1 MADARSY
8 RPGSDQP
15 ATSGGA
21 PSAAVNPAF
30 LNPATYDEYL
40 AAARAGALAPGAP
53 AGSAAAL
60 DALAAANPGLSPDA
74 AVAALATGAPPTDP
88 TVQQIAAMTTEQRA
102 RAIAAGIQAA
112 ARDRQQ
118 KQTEGVEGL
127 LRATSRTVFN
137 AVEAPFQMG
146 MNAVGY
152 ATAKASGQDQPDGVG
167 IGDVFTN
174 TDIGNQVT
182 GLQDEGMW
190 IDPLGHGTGAP
201 SPFADQGD
209 EWFTSPTSGSAKIK
223 EGLDNDIAGGMGA
236 SLGQRITNGMQLEKG
251 SAPYSLISGAV
262 DAASRIFDP
271 TMYVGAGEAKAA
283 LKAAQGID
291 AAKGANAV
299 RVGVG
304 AVAADDAL
312 KVART
317 EAGRAY
323 DAAAGADVAGAR
335 VTTIEDELKLARQ
348 QQLENIVPRLPEA
361 RAVAAEES
369 ARAASLVA
377 DNVAL
382 LSQRPVEEW
391 RTHALKVEAA
401 LKATEHEARTTLNA
415 AVEGDAASRQL
426 RDTMLGEGHVLPV
439 PAPEVPAGVTVKTT
453 TATDAE
459 LGSNLH
465 TVAFYK
471 DDKPAAQIQWDIE
484 TGEIAMIEVAP
495 ELRRQGLATSLMDYA
510 TDYSA
515 SKGMTRPEHSTNL
528 TDDGRAWV
536 AAYEEKR
543 ALRGVD
549 EGSITEEA
557 QRRYATE
564 REAYDAEHSE
574 ADSEILSWLS
584 LPQRNVYERHGLIPL
599 SVIKRQ
605 LEEASGGGLAPAEH
619 VFALT
624 RHGITDTGEAHA
636 RGGSSWLLGE
646 YERASQFL
654 PGKDKGVR
662 YVRIPWKQTKDDT
675 ASALEKHADD
685 ARAEAI
691 AAAADAP
698 KGPVVS
704 VVDAEDAG
712 ATEKV
717 LGAMY
722 EALPRL
728 EEAAGVPIPGTVFD
742 GATTPKDI
750 VARLGSHLETAGVER
765 LRLEGLMYRLNDD
778 LLEHGVVIDNVPG
791 LAPAGRGKG
800 VQQAHF
806 EAESHADTLA
816 YASSMY
822 GEEIG
827 TLQSELAAAQAA
839 YKKLTDERPIN
850 AAGRRADNAATRVE
864 GLEAQAVKKQL
875 ARIASLQ
882 RRLNEAK
889 KAVDER
895 VADRDEAMAVVRLI
909 TEEAQRKAGVGA
921 PLPPEGDVNAHLQ
934 FLEDIAGLRQVDG
947 TSVADLD
954 KGIRFLTGADAEPL
968 YRAITAI
975 DDPAT
980 LHTLTRGKMPAAMV
994 NELAAAKTVDDARAV
1009 FVRYAGRGMLDET
1022 TGKLRGLRIVA
1033 RAAMNGQDPEKMLT
1047 AYAKAW
1053 GVTAKA
1059 TEWGMSAARRNVP
1072 WASARHIEDHEGMV
1086 NLTSDTINYMER
1098 LWRPTR
1104 NEDGRAWHNEW
1115 VNKMLAAQTSE
1126 QRRTVWYQMLDAT
1139 SLRAAKAQGLS
1150 DELAEQFVG
1159 SLKASMARQ
1168 RNMTSYTAEARAAN
1182 GGTPLTL
1189 NGQPLPKNV
1198 AMLEAE
1204 LSTRVMTPDWREMRR
1219 ALKSAQSLE
1228 RAANGT
1234 PEARRAVMEAS
1245 DAVFDKFWRT
1255 SVLAFRGGYV
1265 IRNMADIQA
1274 RMYLTGHPS
1283 LFTSPHGL
1291 LALALSHRIDPN
1303 SAVGRLINKAERADL
1318 DADGR
1323 AFEKL
1328 DGEDSLMAEG
1338 WDGFNRVAARDT
1350 SLLDP
1355 GSPGRAMRLGEVPV
1369 GVDHPL
1375 FFRGWANELGK
1386 MWASPMAAD
1395 VLKVITGTK
1404 LKALDQHM
1412 KVTGILNR
1420 EDALVDYL
1428 WNGAGKAR
1436 LDRARDLSPLLKER
1450 LVSPDDLRAYLFG
1463 DEAVS
1468 LASRWRRTT
1477 LDLDPTIVDHVIGR
1491 KVADDLPDG
1500 QGVKAASSFLAKRD
1514 ETAMLLRGVSKDSI
1528 GDPAFPVQQVNAPV
1542 WADRGAA
1549 NAFAQRAEAAT
1560 DAFFHMSSVIEKDLG
1575 YLPEFRYAKWDRT
1588 AVLVRALSPEDAQKV
1603 LATAEETLGGGFYGS
1618 WAKRTLNEIRRAA
1631 KAADGDGAFT
1641 IDDLK
1646 GVTDE
1651 YGVRQVR
1658 DLFYDAQK
1666 RNAFGHALRLASPF
1680 AQAWANS
1687 LKTWGRLAVQNP
1699 KQVYKAALLYRAG
1712 QGEGTAWFTDD
1723 PSNPDDALFYK
1734 DPTTGQQMVGIPVVG
1749 SVLAGIGS
1757 LVAMAHGGSPISDEA
1772 TGAAS
1777 PVSSFNLL
1785 FQNGMLPG
1793 VGPAISIPATML
1805 DGTDTYQ
1812 AAVPD
1817 WMKKALVPYVNVD
1830 PDRDPGVLEAMV
1842 PGWFGTMLAG
1852 VGVPGFQERVQKYV
1866 KPAMSSL
1873 FSQNPDRYLNEQGFM
1888 DSDSQA
1894 RLLRDAN
1901 ALAHGLTFGK
1911 GLLQNM
1917 SAGSLQPQVFA
1928 QDKNGNNLSQPLLA
1942 KEFNDL
1948 ATASGSREE
1957 AMATLMDKYG
1967 VESLLTMLPNREF
1980 GYQPTDQAYQF
1991 VKTNPEI
1998 ADEHGSVLSLFL
2010 PGGGYSAYMDRWAR
2024 KRGSNPALEPGEIVD
2039 YSNGLLFEAQ
2049 MGQLDRKLVRG
2060 EITQDQYDV
2069 SEKQLRKDYSDV
2081 PQAQR
2086 TLNGRNVTVS
2096 EIRSAL
2102 EAPALGKTEAGH
2114 AADVYLR
2121 LRDQAVAAAGGG
2133 ALGGK
2138 SDAPL
2143 RAWLRE
2149 QGEELAL
2156 QYPEFLVMWTKVFR
2170 GEVKD

>member
-1 MADARSY
+1 VADARSY
-8 RPGSDQP
+8 RPGSGQP
-15 ATSGGA
+15 TTSEGA
-21 PSAAVNPAF
+21 PSAAVDPAF

-40 AAARAGALAPGAP
+40 AAARAGVLAPGAP

-60 DALAAANPGLSPDA
+60 EALAAANPGLSPDA

-88 TVQQIAAMTTEQRA
+88 SVQQIAAMTTEQRA
-102 RAIAAGIQAA
+102 AAIAAGIQAA
-112 ARDRQQ
+112 ARDRKTEQN
-118 KQTEGVEGL
+118 EGVQGL

-137 AVEAPFQMG
+137 AIEAPFQMG
-146 MNAVGY
+146 MNAAAY
-152 ATAKASGQDQPDGVG
+152 AAGKANGTQPEGVG

-174 TDIGNQVT
+174 TDLGSQVY
-182 GLQDEGMW
+182 GIQDGGQ
-190 IDPLGHGTGAP
+190 PGGYG
-201 SPFADQGD
+201 DQGD
-209 EWFTSPTSGSAKIK
+209 GWFTDPNSPAAKMK
-223 EGLDNDIAGGMGA
+223 EGLDNDIAGGTGA
-236 SLGQRITNGMQLEKG
+236 SLGQRLTNSLQLEKG
-251 SAPYSLISGAV
+251 SAPYSILSGTV
-262 DAASRIFDP
+262 DAASRVFDP
-271 TMYVGAGEAKAA
+271 SMYVGAGEAKAA
-283 LKAAQGID
+283 LKAVQGVD
-291 AAKGANAV
+291 AAKGAQAV
-299 RVGVG
+299 RVGS
-304 AVAADDAL
+304 AAAAADDAL
-312 KVART
+312 AAARA
-317 EAGRAY
+317 EAGKAY
-323 DAAAGADVAGAR
+323 DAAAAADVAGKR
-335 VTTIEDELKLARQ
+335 VTTIEDELKLAQQ
-348 QQLENIVPRLPEA
+348 QQLENIVVKLPEA
-361 RAVAAEES
+361 RAAAAADQ
-369 ARAASLVA
+369 ARVDALVA
-377 DNVAL
+377 DNMAL
-382 LSQRPVEEW
+382 LAERPVEEW
-391 RTHALKVEAA
+391 RSHALEVEAA
-401 LKATEHEARTTLNA
+401 LKATEHEARTTMTA
-415 AVEGDAASRQL
+415 AVEGAEAARTL
-426 RDTMLGEGHVLPV
+426 RDTMLGEGHILPV
-439 PAPEVPAGVTVKTT
+439 PEPQVPAGVTVKTT

-471 DDKPAAQIQWDIE
+471 DDQPAAQIMWDTE
-484 TGEIAMIEVAP
+484 TGEIAMIEVNP
-495 ELRRQGLATSLMDYA
+495 ELRRQGFADSIMDYA

-515 SKGMTRPEHSTNL
+515 SKGMTRPEHSNL
-528 TDDGRAWV
+528 LTEDGKAWV
-536 AAYEEKR
+536 AAYEQKR
-543 ALRGVD
+543 ALRGID
-549 EGSITEEA
+549 EDSITEEA
-557 QRRYATE
+557 QRRLATE
-564 REAYDAEHSE
+564 REAYDSQHAE
-574 ADSEILSWLS
+574 ADGEILSWLS
-584 LPQRNVYERHGLIPL
+584 LPQRNVYEKHGLIPL

-605 LEEASGGGLAPAEH
+605 LEQASGGGLAPAEH

-624 RHGITDTGEAHA
+624 RHGITDQAEAHA
-636 RGGSSWLLGE
+636 RGGSSWLIGE
-646 YERASQFL
+646 YERASQLL
-654 PGKDKGVR
+654 PGKEKGVR

-685 ARAEAI
+685 ARGEAI
-691 AAAADAP
+691 AAADEAP

-704 VVDAEDAG
+704 VIDGDDAG
-712 ATEKV
+712 ATEKA
-717 LGAMY
+717 LGALY
-722 EALPRL
+722 EVLPRL
-728 EEAAGVPIPGTVFD
+728 EEAAGVPIPGSVFD
-742 GATTPKDI
+742 GVGTPKEA
-750 VARLGSHLETAGVER
+750 VLRLGNALETAGVEQ
-765 LRLEGLMYRLNDD
+765 LRIDGLMMRLNDD
-778 LLEHGVVIDNVPG
+778 LLEHGVVIDGVQG

-816 YASSMY
+816 YASGLY
-822 GEEIG
+822 GEE
-827 TLQSELAAAQAA
+827 TAALQSELAAAQAA

-850 AAGRRADNAATRVE
+850 AAGRRADLSATRVE
-864 GLEAQAVKKQL
+864 GLEAQAVKRQL

-882 RRLNEAK
+882 RRLKEATDQ
-889 KAVDER
+889 VGVR
-895 VADRDEAMAVVRLI
+895 VADRDESLAVVRLI
-909 TEEAQRKAGVGA
+909 TEEASRRAGVGA
-921 PLPPEGDVNAHLQ
+921 PLPPAADANAHLQ
-934 FLEDIAGLRQVDG
+934 FLQDIAGLRKTADG
-947 TSVADLD
+947 TDVADLD
-954 KGIRFLTGADAEPL
+954 KGIAFLTGTDAEPL
-968 YRAITAI
+968 YRAITAL
-975 DDPAT
+975 DNPAT
-980 LHTLTRGKMPAAMV
+980 LHTLTRGKLPVQMV

-1047 AYAKAW
+1047 AYGKAFGVFAK
-1053 GVTAKA
+1053 G
-1059 TEWGMSAARRNVP
+1059 TEWGTAAARRNVP

-1086 NLTSDTINYMER
+1086 NLVSDTINYMER

-1104 NEDGRAWHNEW
+1104 NAEGREWHNEW
-1115 VNKMLAAQTSE
+1115 VNRMLAAQTSE
-1126 QRRTVWYQMLDAT
+1126 ARRTVWYQMLDGTA
-1139 SLRAAKAQGLS
+1139 LRAAKAQGLS

-1168 RNMTSYTAEARAAN
+1168 RNLTSYTAEARAAN

-1204 LSTRVMTPDWREMRR
+1204 MSTRVMTPDWREMRR

-1274 RMYLTGHPS
+1274 RMYLTQHPS
-1283 LFTSPHGL
+1283 VFTSPHGL
-1291 LALALSHRIDPN
+1291 AALALSHRLDPN
-1303 SAVGRLINKAERADL
+1303 SAIGRLINKAERADH
-1318 DADGR
+1318 DVDGR
-1323 AFEKL
+1323 PFEKL
-1328 DGEDSLMAEG
+1328 DGEDALMAEG

-1369 GVDHPL
+1369 GTDHPL

-1386 MWASPMAAD
+1386 MWASPMASD
-1395 VLKVITGTK
+1395 VLKVLTGQR
-1404 LKALDQHM
+1404 LKALDDHV
-1412 KVTGILNR
+1412 KATGILDR
-1420 EDALVDYL
+1420 EAALVDYL
-1428 WNGAGKAR
+1428 WSGPGKAR
-1436 LDRARDLSPLLKER
+1436 LDRLRDLSPTLSER
-1450 LVSPDDLRAYLFG
+1450 IVNQDDLRAYLFG
-1463 DEAVS
+1463 GEAVS

-1477 LDLDPTIVDHVIGR
+1477 LDLDPTIVEHVIGR

-1500 QGVKAASSFLAKRD
+1500 QGVKAATSFLEKRD
-1514 ETAMLLRGVSKDSI
+1514 ETARLLRSVSKDSI

-1542 WADRGAA
+1542 WADRSAG
-1549 NAFAQRAEAAT
+1549 NAFAQRVEGAT

-1588 AVLVRALSPEDAQKV
+1588 AQLVRALSPEDAQKV

-1618 WAKRTLNEIRRAA
+1618 WAKRTLNEVRRAA

-1646 GVTDE
+1646 NVTDE

-1687 LKTWGRLAVQNP
+1687 LRTWGRLAVKKP
-1699 KQVYKAALLYRAG
+1699 KQVYKAGLVYRAG
-1712 QGEGTAWFTDD
+1712 QGEGTAWLTDD
-1723 PSNPDDALFYK
+1723 PSNPDDALFYT

-1749 SVLAGIGS
+1749 SVLAAIGS
-1757 LVAMAHGGSPISDEA
+1757 LASMAHGGAPIDPGA

-1805 DGTDTYQ
+1805 DGSDTYQ

-1817 WMKKALVPYVNVD
+1817 WMKRVLVPYTNVD

-1842 PGWFGTMLAG
+1842 PGWFGTVLAG
-1852 VGVPGFQERVQKYV
+1852 AGVPGFQERVTKYV
-1866 KPAMSSL
+1866 KPSMAAL
-1873 FSQNPDRYLNEQGFM
+1873 FSKHPERYLNDQGFM

-1917 SAGSLQPQVFA
+1917 SAGSLQPQVYV
-1928 QDKNGNNLSQPLLA
+1928 QDRNGNNLSQPTLTR
-1942 KEFNDL
+1942 EFNDL
-1948 ATASGSREE
+1948 AVATGSREE
-1957 AMATLMDKYG
+1957 AMAELVDKYG
-1967 VESLLTMLPNREF
+1967 VEPLLTMLPNREF
-1980 GYQPTDQAYQF
+1980 GYQPTDQAYHF
-1991 VKTNPEI
+1991 VKDNPGV

-2024 KRGSNPALEPGEIVD
+2024 KRGSNPALDPGEIVD

-2049 MGQLDRKLVRG
+2049 MGQLERKLVRG

-2081 PQAQR
+2081 PQSQR
-2086 TLNGRNVTVS
+2086 TLNGRNVAVS

-2102 EAPALGKTEAGH
+2102 ETPELSKTEAGH

-2133 ALGGK
+2133 ALGGEG
-2138 SDAPL
+2138 DAPL

-2156 QYPEFLVMWTKVFR
+2156 QYPEFLVMWTRVFR